1 MPYKPV
7 YPRKGLNLLLGL
19 FVGAT
24 LGIIYAFTSEHL
36 AGTVNHPEDLAE
48 QAGTSFVVSVPDL
61 SPPNNAGGSFG
72 PWHRGGL
79 FRG

>member
-1 MPYKPV
+1 MSRFASTITFV
-7 YPRKGLNLLLGL
+7 LLICSSL
-19 FVGAT
+19 F
-24 LGIIYAFTSEHL
+24 YAFTSEHL